1 MRLLAFDTSTE
12 YLSLA
17 LFLDG
22 EIIARETHAGIRHS
36 ELILP
41 MLEALMA
48 EAGVALTSLDGI
60 AFGQGPGTFTG
71 IRIGCGVAQ
80 GLAFGADLPVVGIA
94 SLLALA
100 ESVEGEHVV
109 ACLDA
114 RMGEV
119 YHAAYQRM
127 ADDWQEIHA
136 PGLYAP
142 NDVPE
147 LTAGHWVGVGSGFRV
162 GEGVLRQRYARQ
174 LHAVFDERFPHAREV
189 ARLASGQLKL
199 GRGVPAWE
207 AAPLYVRDK
216 VALKTSER

>member
-1 MRLLAFDTSTE
+1 MRILALDTSTE

-17 LFLDG
+17 LYLEG
-22 EIIARETHAGIRHS
+22 EIICRESHAGIRHS

-41 MLEALMA
+41 MLEVLLA
-48 EAGVALTSLDGI
+48 ETGVSLTSLDGI

-94 SLLALA
+94 TLLALA
-100 ESVEGEHVV
+100 ESVEQDNVI

-119 YHAAYQRM
+119 YHAAYRREM
-127 ADDWQEIHA
+127 SDWREIGA

-142 NDVPE
+142 QATPGVIGDD
-147 LTAGHWVGVGSGFRV
+147 WVGVGSGFRV
-162 GEGVLRQRYARQ
+162 AEGVLRQRYAGQ
-174 LHAVFDERFPHAREV
+174 LSQVFDDRFPHAREIS
-189 ARLASGQLKL
+189 RLASRALSL

-207 AAPLYVRDK
+207 AAPLYIRDK

>member
-1 MRLLAFDTSTE
+1 MRLLALDTSTE

-17 LFLDG
+17 LYLDG
-22 EIIARETHAGIRHS
+22 EIICRESHAGIRHS

-41 MLEALMA
+41 MLEVLLV
-48 EAGVALTSLDGI
+48 EAGASLSSLDGI
-60 AFGQGPGTFTG
+60 AFGHGPGTFTG

-94 SLLALA
+94 TLLALA
-100 ESVEGEHVV
+100 ESVEQDKVI

-119 YHAAYQRM
+119 YHAVYRREVSG
-127 ADDWQEIHA
+127 WREICA

-142 NDVPE
+142 QAAPVVEGD
-147 LTAGHWVGVGSGFRV
+147 AWVGVGSGFRV
-162 GEGVLRQRYARQ
+162 GEGVLRQRYEGQ
-174 LHAVFDERFPHAREV
+174 LSRVFDDRFPHAREISC
-189 ARLASGQLKL
+189 LASRELNL

-207 AAPLYVRDK
+207 AAPLYIRDK